1 LILKLIKLLIDNSA
15 VTDDVFDFAR
25 EPVEDNN
32 LKVADKEKEFLKY
45 YLSTA
50 KAT

>member
-1 LILKLIKLLIDNSA
+1 MDNPT

-25 EPVEDNN
+25 ELVENN
-32 LKVADKEKEFLKY
+32 NFRVTDKEKELLKY
-45 YLSTA
+45 YPGTA